1 MKVLNF
7 GSLNIDYT
15 YRLRNIVKP
24 GETMTSAKLEIF
36 PGGKGLNQSI
46 ALARAGVQVYHAGL
60 IGSDGSFLLKTCKES
75 GVDVSLVR
83 ECKERTGNAIIQV
96 SEEGQNSIILFPG
109 ANRQVTEEY
118 INMVLKNFGKGDIL
132 LLQNEINRV
141 DMLIDKAKEKRMK
154 VVLNPSPYDENM
166 ENCDLGKVDLFFLN
180 EIEGEQI
187 TGKTD
192 FQEILAVMREKYPQA
207 GVVLTVGAQG
217 AYYSDADG
225 YMGQEAYQAEIVD
238 TTAAGDTFVGFFL
251 KAIIEGQNKKTA
263 LLWGT
268 MAASLAI
275 SKKGAAVSIP
285 SEEEVK
291 QVFHCL

>member
-36 PGGKGLNQSI
+36 PGGKRAESVYCFGKSGSTGISCGLN
-46 ALARAGVQVYHAGL
+46 RFRRL
-60 IGSDGSFLLKTCKES
+60 IFLLETCKES

-118 INMVLKNFGKGDIL
+118 INMVLQKFWKRGYL
-132 LLQNEINRV
+132 AASNEINRV
-141 DMLIDKAKEKRMK
+141 DMLIDKAKAKRMK

-166 ENCDLGKVDLFFLN
+166 ENCDLGKVDLIFF
-180 EIEGEQI
+180 E
-187 TGKTD
+187 
-192 FQEILAVMREKYPQA
+192 
-207 GVVLTVGAQG
+207 
-217 AYYSDADG
+217 
-225 YMGQEAYQAEIVD
+225 
-238 TTAAGDTFVGFFL
+238 
-251 KAIIEGQNKKTA
+251 
-263 LLWGT
+263 
-268 MAASLAI
+268 
-275 SKKGAAVSIP
+275 
-285 SEEEVK
+285 
-291 QVFHCL
+291 